1 MIRSMT
7 GFGRGECKTDTL
19 QCIVEIKTVNH
30 RYSDYTIKM
39 PRDLMCLEDKIRS
52 VLQESIQRGK
62 TDVFITYSDMS
73 DSKKKI
79 AVDEG
84 VVSAYFDAIGKSA
97 ANLNYNFRPDVSLLF
112 KIPDA
117 FVQFKEEIDQ
127 DFIWSHLSKAL
138 ESAVENLA
146 SMREKEGMKLK
157 GELESILDKAKSLY
171 NNIKER
177 STFVPIEYKE
187 KLKIR
192 IAELMEKGI
201 VDEQRIAAEVAIFA
215 DKCSIDEEI
224 ARLDSHFKQFLDII
238 NSDGSVGRKLDF
250 IVQEMNR
257 EVNTIGSKANDI
269 IITNNVISLKSEIEK
284 IREQIQNLE

>member
-1 MIRSMT
+1 
-7 GFGRGECKTDTL
+7 
-19 QCIVEIKTVNH
+19 
-30 RYSDYTIKM
+30 
-39 PRDLMCLEDKIRS
+39 
-52 VLQESIQRGK
+52 
-62 TDVFITYSDMS
+62 
-73 DSKKKI
+73 
-79 AVDEG
+79 
-84 VVSAYFDAIGKSA
+84 
-97 ANLNYNFRPDVSLLF
+97 
-112 KIPDA
+112 
-117 FVQFKEEIDQ
+117 
-127 DFIWSHLSKAL
+127 
-138 ESAVENLA
+138 
-146 SMREKEGMKLK
+146 MKLK
-157 GELESILDKAKSLY
+157 GKLESILDTAKVLY

-177 STFVPIEYKE
+177 SAFVPVEYKE
-187 KLKIR
+187 KLKLR

-269 IITNNVISLKSEIEK
+269 TITNNVISLKSEIEK